1 MLSELQEIESQ
12 LEQSQGAVAAQNAVD
27 DLRKTAFEILRR
39 QFVWN
44 GDYRSAHIYQ
54 TAMRQQHRRFLES
67 LFEAFGFNLIVNTQE
82 QWIGIVPEEGG
93 PNPAANLK
101 TDETIV
107 LLLLAMVWRDGM
119 ENGLSDDRSVVSA
132 ASDEI
137 FSRHMDILGKER
149 MSRARFMDII
159 KEFKR
164 RGLVNIGDEDPET
177 LEVFV
182 AIRPIIHVL
191 VSINAVAALESFA
204 SKTEKDLQAIDRDIA
219 IRQEAESVGEPD
231 EERDAQPVGDDAD
244 V

>member
-1 MLSELQEIESQ
+1 MLRELQEIETQ
-12 LEQSQGAVAAQNAVD
+12 IEQTQGSVAARKAID

-54 TAMRQQHRRFLES
+54 TAMRQQHRRFLEA
-67 LFEAFGFNLIVNTQE
+67 LFEGFGFDFVVNTQE
-82 QWIGIVPEEGG
+82 QWIGILPEEGG
-93 PNPAANLK
+93 PNPSANLK

-119 ENGLSDDRSVVSA
+119 QNGLSDDRSVVSA

-137 FSRHMDILGKER
+137 FSRHLDVLGKER
-149 MSRARFMDII
+149 MLKTRFMEII

-164 RGLVNIGDEDPET
+164 RGIVNIGDEDPET

-182 AIRPIIHVL
+182 AIRPIVHVL
-191 VSINAVAALESFA
+191 VSVNAVAALENFA
-204 SKTEKDLQAIDRDIA
+204 TKTEKDFDAIDRDIA
-219 IRQEAESVGEPD
+219 LRAENPIAPEEEP
-231 EERDAQPVGDDAD
+231 ETEGNAD